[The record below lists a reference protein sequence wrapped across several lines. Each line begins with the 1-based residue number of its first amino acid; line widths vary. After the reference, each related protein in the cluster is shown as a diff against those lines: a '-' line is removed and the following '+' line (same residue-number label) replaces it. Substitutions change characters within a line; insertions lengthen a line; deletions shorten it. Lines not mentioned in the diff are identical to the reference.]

1 MAELGLSFWLGSKNC
16 ADPGNT
22 FDFGCEMRVFFER
35 QQQRM
40 GFDDEFLA
48 DHFAICSRPAAV
60 RLMKL
65 FHQGK
70 SLKPVFVKRIQ
81 ELLCISERDFANF
94 EKNFKIKMLTG
105 RNMFFANLGLF
116 LKHAGEI
123 ASNPAYAN
131 VIFHTLKGPKL
142 PFRRSRPL
150 TVGELVSSY
159 ASEQMIFTNLSGHRS
174 YVYGIDGGIG
184 KRTVHAFDSNP
195 GAFFRTL
202 DPKIHRRMMWI
213 YENFEPSFAYTPS
226 VWTVS
231 GLIDVLETKCELA
244 AY

>member
-1 MAELGLSFWLGSKNC
+1 MAELGMNLFFGGKIGASS
-16 ADPGNT
+16 DNT
-22 FDFGCEMRVFFER
+22 FDFGHEMRVFFER

-48 DHFAICSRPAAV
+48 DHFAICSRSAAL

-81 ELLCISERDFANF
+81 ELLCISDREFAEF
-94 EKNFKIKMLTG
+94 EKSFKVRALTS
-105 RNMFFANLGLF
+105 RNMFFAKLRLF
-116 LKHAGEI
+116 LKHADEI
-123 ASNPAYAN
+123 ASTPAYAN
-131 VIFHTLKGPKL
+131 VVFHTLKGPKV

-150 TVGELVSSY
+150 TLGELLSCYV
-159 ASEQMIFTNLSGHRS
+159 SEQLIFTNLSGHRS
-174 YVYGIDGGIG
+174 YVYAIDGGIG
-184 KRTVHAFDSNP
+184 RRALHAFDSRT

-226 VWTVS
+226 VWS
-231 GLIDVLETKCELA
+231 IPRLIDVLETKGVQEEH
-244 AY
+244 